1 MRKLQTAP
9 VPGVSNTP
17 TRPGLSALARTTAL
31 ATLGNA
37 LTYFVNVLLVLVFG
51 KALIFPLLILGLV
64 TLVAAGISVLRF
76 RLASAIGALVVLVA
90 GIGTFTVPIN
100 QYHITHPSEGTTF
113 ISNLLILAFAVVAV
127 VAGLAATVQN
137 YRSLERPTPRNLR
150 PLLTAFTALV
160 VGMMVVSLIATVNP
174 PTSAASATTNGE
186 PTVHMSPTAFVQN
199 VVLVPKGSK
208 LLLVDDGNYD
218 HVLQNG
224 FWQGTT
230 PHNQGEPGAPT
241 VQNRDINGGS
251 FEIGPFTTA
260 GIYHL
265 YCSIHVGM
273 NLTDRKSVV

>member
-1 MRKLQTAP
+1 MSKLQTAP
-9 VPGVSNTP
+9 VPGVPNTS
-17 TRPGLSALARTTAL
+17 TRPGLSALGRTTAF

-37 LTYFVNVLLVLVFG
+37 LTYFVNMLLVLVLG
-51 KALIFPLLILGLV
+51 KVLIFPLLILGLV
-64 TLVAAGISVLRF
+64 TLVAAGISFLRF
-76 RLASAIGALVVLVA
+76 RLASGIGALVVLVA

-100 QYHITHPSEGTTF
+100 QYHITHPSEGITF

-150 PLLTAFTALV
+150 PLLTAFTAFV
-160 VGMMVVSLIATVNP
+160 VGMMAVSLLATANP
-174 PTSAASATTNGE
+174 PESAASATTNGE

-230 PHNQGEPGAPT
+230 PSNRVEPGAPT
-241 VQNRDINGGS
+241 VQNRGINGGS
-251 FEIGPFTTA
+251 LEIGPFTTA
-260 GIYHL
+260 GTYHI
-265 YCSIHVGM
+265 YCSVHVGM
-273 NLTDRKSVV
+273 NLTIVVQ

>member
-273 NLTDRKSVV
+273 NLTIVVQ

>member
-1 MRKLQTAP
+1 MRELQTAL
-9 VPGVSNTP
+9 VPGVPTTP
-17 TRPGLSALARTTAL
+17 TRPGLSALGRTTAL
-31 ATLGNA
+31 ATFGNA
-37 LTYFVNVLLVLVFG
+37 LTYFVNLLLVLVFG
-51 KALIFPLLILGLV
+51 KALILPLLILGLV
-64 TLVAAGISVLRF
+64 TLVAAGIALQRF
-76 RLASAIGALVVLVA
+76 RLAPAISALVVLVA

-113 ISNLLILAFAVVAV
+113 ISDLLILAFAAVAV

-137 YRSLERPTPRNLR
+137 YRSLERPTPRTLR
-150 PLLTAFTALV
+150 PLLSAFTAFV
-160 VGMMVVSLIATVNP
+160 VGMMVVSLIATANP
-174 PTSAASATTNGE
+174 PTSAVSATTNGD
-186 PTVHMSPTAFVQN
+186 PTVHLSPTAFVQN

-208 LLLVDDGNYD
+208 LLLVDDGSYD

-230 PHNQGEPGAPT
+230 PRNQVEPGAPT

-260 GIYHL
+260 GIYHI

-273 NLTDRKSVV
+273 NLTIVVQ

>member
-1 MRKLQTAP
+1 MAKVQDIPKEMDKKLSPARST
-9 VPGVSNTP
+9 
-17 TRPGLSALARTTAL
+17 LSKVAAIALLGTSL
-31 ATLGNA
+31 A
-37 LTYFVNVLLVLVFG
+37 YFANLLLVLIAAQTF
-51 KALIFPLLILGLV
+51 IPPLLLLGVV
-64 TLVAAGISVLRF
+64 TLLGAALCFLRFSWAPAIGTVVALGAISVQM
-76 RLASAIGALVVLVA
+76 S
-90 GIGTFTVPIN
+90 VPIN
-100 QYHITHPSEGTTF
+100 QYFITHPSDAASF
-113 ISNLLILAFAVVAV
+113 ITLITILSFGLVGII
-127 VAGLAATVQN
+127 AGIAATLQN
-137 YRSLERPTPRNLR
+137 YRNPGASAPSNLR
-150 PLLTAFTALV
+150 LLLTSFTTFV
-160 VGMMVVSLIATVNP
+160 IGMMVVSLIATANP

-260 GIYHL
+260 GIYHI
-265 YCSIHVGM
+265 YCSVHVGM
-273 NLTDRKSVV
+273 NLTIVVQ

>member
-9 VPGVSNTP
+9 VPGVPTTS
-17 TRPGLSALARTTAL
+17 TRPGLSALGRTTAL

-37 LTYFVNVLLVLVFG
+37 LTYFVNLLLVLVFG
-51 KALIFPLLILGLV
+51 KALILPLLILGLV
-64 TLVAAGISVLRF
+64 TLGASGISLLRF
-76 RLASAIGALVVLVA
+76 RLASAIGAMVVLVA
-90 GIGTFTVPIN
+90 SIGTFTVPIN

-137 YRSLERPTPRNLR
+137 YRSLERPTPRALR
-150 PLLTAFTALV
+150 PLLTAFTAFV
-160 VGMMVVSLIATVNP
+160 VGMIVVSLIATINP

-186 PTVHMSPTAFVQN
+186 PTVHLSPTAFVQN

-208 LLLVDDGNYD
+208 LLLVDDGSYD
-218 HVLQNG
+218 HLLQNG

-230 PHNQGEPGAPT
+230 PHNQVEPGAPT
-241 VQNRDINGGS
+241 MQNRDINGGS
-251 FEIGPFTTA
+251 FEIGPFTSA
-260 GIYHL
+260 GIYHI

-273 NLTDRKSVV
+273 NLTIVVQ